1 MAEESVC
8 DEQVYHDIYTAE
20 VEKLR
25 NHLYYKSGDLVI
37 AEDLAQDSFIKLW
50 KKCAEVVYETVLGF
64 VYTVANRLL
73 IDHFRAE
80 KVALKFDKPKP
91 SEIDHEDPYFVMRTE
106 EFREKIEGVISD
118 LPEGQREAFLM
129 NRIDKLT
136 YKEIAERLDISTT
149 AVEKRMS
156 KALLKLK
163 SSIEEFKNFEG

>member
-1 MAEESVC
+1 MAGESVC

-64 VYTVANRLL
+64 VYTVANHLL
-73 IDHFRAE
+73 IDHFRAK
-80 KVALKFDKPKP
+80 KVALKFDKPEQ

-106 EFREKIEGVISD
+106 EFREKIEEVISD